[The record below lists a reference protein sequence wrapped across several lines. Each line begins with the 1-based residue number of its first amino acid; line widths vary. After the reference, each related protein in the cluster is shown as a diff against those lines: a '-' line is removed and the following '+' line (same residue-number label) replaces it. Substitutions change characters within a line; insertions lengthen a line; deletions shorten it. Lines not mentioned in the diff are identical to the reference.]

1 MSLDEHVWT
10 FFYQENVGLEQ
21 ELQVVKV
28 QLTDAQ
34 NSVSRLQNDLDQLLN
49 DKVLLLLLLLL
60 VLLLLLFHFPNI
72 PGGEHLQKQNVA
84 HKVHYTINQCEPV

>member
-10 FFYQENVGLEQ
+10 FYDQENVVLEQ
-21 ELQVVKV
+21 ELQVVKL

-49 DKVLLLLLLLL
+49 DKVLLLLW
-60 VLLLLLFHFPNI
+60 FHFPNI
-72 PGGEHLQKQNVA
+72 PGGAFTKTENKM
-84 HKVHYTINQCEPV
+84 

>member
-1 MSLDEHVWT
+1 MSLGEHAWT
-10 FFYQENVGLEQ
+10 FHDQENVGLEQ
-21 ELQVVKV
+21 ELQVVKL

-60 VLLLLLFHFPNI
+60 FLLLWFQLHNI
-72 PGGEHLQKQNVA
+72 PEEGGALKKKVA
-84 HKVHYTINQCEPV
+84 HNLLYTINQCEPV